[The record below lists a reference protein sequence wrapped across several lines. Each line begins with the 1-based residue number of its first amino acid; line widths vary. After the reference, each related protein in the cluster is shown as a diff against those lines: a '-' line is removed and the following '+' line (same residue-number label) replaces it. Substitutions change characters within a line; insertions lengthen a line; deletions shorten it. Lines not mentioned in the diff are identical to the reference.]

1 MDYLPIIELYQILG
15 CDLTVIPDEK
25 YSAFVLGL
33 KFLAVTGFLF
43 LGAKYLY
50 RLMTGMWR

>member
-1 MDYLPIIELYQILG
+1 MDYLPIIELYQLLG
-15 CDLTVIPDEK
+15 CDLSVIPDEK